1 MRRDDIRDRISRGMG
16 IAAKRLG
23 GRCDLYRPTGP
34 GQPIVPDN
42 RVLQLPASFNAQNPS
57 YAKPNG
63 YGRAVWFGVFD
74 SAYTRSGDYLAG
86 DEGVFFVAAQQPL
99 LPVLCVR
106 TDRTVSISR
115 PGGAAASGVNPYGGV
130 TAATLQPVIS
140 GWRVAIQAY
149 RGGEAGPLP
158 SDPRIPFWML
168 LLPLLPVPLQT
179 ADLVNDDLGR
189 TFMISAAEQS
199 ELGWRCIIQQMAT

>member
-1 MRRDDIRDRISRGMG
+1 MLRDDIQDRIARGMG

-23 GRCDLYRPTGP
+23 GKCDLYRPTGP

-74 SAYTRSGDYLAG
+74 SAYTRPGDYLAG

-99 LPVLCVR
+99 LPV
-106 TDRTVSISR
+106 S
-115 PGGAAASGVNPYGGV
+115 
-130 TAATLQPVIS
+130 
-140 GWRVAIQAY
+140 
-149 RGGEAGPLP
+149 
-158 SDPRIPFWML
+158 
-168 LLPLLPVPLQT
+168 LQT
-179 ADLVNDDLGR
+179 ADLVSDDLGR
-189 TFMISAAEQS
+189 TFIISAAEQS